1 VVAAA
6 TSRRQ
11 LQRECFCRTA
21 TTLPLRLPDFTL
33 PGQDTDRDLDLRD
46 EYSATVNVFL
56 HFTVLGAIT
65 LVTGRPFL
73 FPSLG
78 PSAYLMATGEK
89 ARAEGAYHV
98 IGGHAVA
105 VGAGLLAYAL
115 VGNEVSAYVVFDRP
129 DPAFSWDLVYLTVS
143 ATIAMMLTTTTML
156 LTKTNHAAACA
167 TTLIVALGLMGGLE
181 DAAIIVTAVAILWYF
196 HDRVLSTLAERYGF
210 KPRDARD

>member
-1 VVAAA
+1 M
-6 TSRRQ
+6 
-11 LQRECFCRTA
+11 
-21 TTLPLRLPDFTL
+21 PDVDVDF
-33 PGQDTDRDLDLRD
+33 DESANELDLKD

-56 HFTVLGAIT
+56 HFTVLGLIT

-105 VGAGLLAYAL
+105 VASGLIAYAL
-115 VGNEVSAYVVFDRP
+115 LGNEVSAYVVFAQP
-129 DPAFSWDLVYLTVS
+129 DPALSWDLVYLWAS
-143 ATIAMMLTTTTML
+143 ATVAMMLTTTAML

-181 DAAIIVTAVAILWYF
+181 DAVIIVTAVAILWTF
-196 HDRVLSTLAERYGF
+196 HEWVISTLAERYGF
-210 KPRDARD
+210 KPRNARE

>member
-1 VVAAA
+1 MFDF
-6 TSRRQ
+6 
-11 LQRECFCRTA
+11 E
-21 TTLPLRLPDFTL
+21 LPYEDP
-33 PGQDTDRDLDLRD
+33 DRDLDLKD

-89 ARAEGAYHV
+89 DRAEGAYHV

-105 VGAGLLAYAL
+105 VVAGLVAYAL
-115 VGNEVSAYVVFDRP
+115 FGQEISAYVVFDRP
-129 DPAFSWDLVYLTVS
+129 DPAFSWDLVYLTAS
-143 ATIAMMLTTTTML
+143 ATVAMMLTTTTML
-156 LTKTNHAAACA
+156 VTKTNHAAACA

-181 DAAIIVTAVAILWYF
+181 DAVIIVVAVAILWVF
-196 HDRVLSTLAERYGF
+196 HDRVISTLAERYGF
-210 KPRDARD
+210 KPRDARA